1 MNPFQYTRPKTEAE
15 AIHAVLAEPNT
26 AFIAGGTNKV
36 DLLRQYIES
45 NDGLVDINALPLQ
58 GVVAARSVEGVALRI
73 NALARMSGVAEDP
86 NVVRYFPVISESL
99 LASASPQL
107 RNMASI
113 GGNLMQRTRCP
124 YFRQTAF
131 DACNKR
137 VPGSGCASIA
147 GDNRT
152 NAVLGTS
159 PHCIA
164 THASDLAVALA
175 ALDSVVVIHGPEGE
189 RHVPVTLFHKLPGET
204 PHIENVLRPGELIV
218 AVLVPPLPMAKGSH
232 YLKVRD
238 RASHDF
244 ALASAA
250 VSLDVENGTIR
261 ASRIAL
267 GGVATKPWRAFAAE
281 AALRG
286 KPAVESSFRMAARHA
301 VEGAVAQSRNGF
313 KIELAQRTLVRALE
327 ECAAGATSGE
337 VA

>member
-1 MNPFQYTRPKTEAE
+1 MNPFKYSRPATEAE
-15 AIHAVLAEPNT
+15 AIRAVVTTPHS

-45 NDGLVDINALPLQ
+45 DDSLVDINALPLR
-58 GVVAARSVEGVALRI
+58 GVIATSGAAGVALRI

-86 NVVRYFPVISESL
+86 AVARHFPVIAEAL

-137 VPGSGCASIA
+137 VPGSGCASIH

-175 ALDSVVVIHGPEGE
+175 ALDAVVVIHGPDGE
-189 RHVPVTLFHKLPGET
+189 RHVPVTLFHKLPGDT
-204 PHIENVLRPGELIV
+204 PQLENVLRPGELIV
-218 AVLVPPLPMAKGSH
+218 SVLVPALPFAAHSH

-238 RASHDF
+238 RASYDF

-250 VSLDVENGTIR
+250 VALDVQNGVIR
-261 ASRIAL
+261 AARIAL

-286 KPAVESSFRMAARHA
+286 KPATENNFRMAARLA
-301 VEGAVAQSRNGF
+301 VEGAVPQTENGF
-313 KIELAQRTLVRALE
+313 KIELAQRTLVRALDE
-327 ECAAGATSGE
+327 VASSLTTGE